1 MTNHWIAGDFFIGLC
16 VMTAAAVA
24 ATGMAFAMAMMVAMY
39 SRVIG
44 KVAGQEII
52 YGLIGFALY
61 TAIEGYA
68 DLSQRV
74 LGAATNTATDKG
86 IDFFFLQQ
94 CGQSAMTGTVA
105 VQNMGFLYLI
115 VFYSIDFELAG
126 MAKVL
131 KDKAIFIGNG
141 NFHDGVTSFL
151 SGKSHGMA
159 AMLTIGAQFEVTAG
173 ND

>member
-1 MTNHWIAGDFFIGLC
+1 
-16 VMTAAAVA
+16 MTAAAVA
-24 ATGMAFAMAMMVAMY
+24 AAGMAFAMAMAMMVAMY

-52 YGLIGFALY
+52 YGLIGFTLY
-61 TAIEGYA
+61 TAIEGYTG
-68 DLSQRV
+68 LSQCV
-74 LGAATNTATDKG
+74 LGTATDTATDKG

-94 CGQSAMTGTVA
+94 SGQSAMTGTVA

-126 MAKVL
+126 MTEML
-131 KDKAIFIGNG
+131 KNKSIFIGNG

-151 SGKSHGMA
+151 S
-159 AMLTIGAQFEVTAG
+159 
-173 ND
+173 

>member
-1 MTNHWIAGDFFIGLC
+1 MDSRCFIFIGLC

-24 ATGMAFAMAMMVAMY
+24 AAGMAFAMAMMVAMY
-39 SRVIG
+39 SWVIG
-44 KVAGQEII
+44 KIAGQEIT

-159 AMLTIGAQFEVTAG
+159 AMLTSGAQFEVAAG